1 MTRSVGVTIAAV
13 VTIIGSVFSLL
24 CGLFMLLG
32 ALLRSVTMPATP
44 FLKYTLFI
52 TSGLLLGLAAWGIAT
67 AIGLFRLRSWA
78 RASILVFSGL
88 LLFFGAIS
96 ALFIVFIPIPVQENV
111 PHQFMVGVRI
121 GVAMFYLLWVGVGL
135 WWLYLFNKAA
145 VKKQFLGDLPATD
158 RSPKPLSITVI
169 AWFLLVGGILMPFW
183 ALLRMPAAV
192 FGLVLTGWKG
202 SLVYLV
208 YAAAEVYLGLGLLKL
223 KPLSRTLAVYFFLF
237 GILNSLLFA
246 VLPGRA
252 ARMATLMESF
262 SPTMPGP
269 GAPALALA
277 PSWWFTLVV
286 GVIFMGV
293 PLWFLITRKKAFL
306 AAGKPPAIV
315 A

>member
-13 VTIIGSVFSLL
+13 VAIIGSVFSLL
-24 CGLFMLLG
+24 CGLFTLLG
-32 ALLRSVTMPATP
+32 TLLQSVTTPATP
-44 FLKYTLFI
+44 FLKYSLFI
-52 TSGLLLGLAAWGIAT
+52 TSALLLGLAAWGIAT
-67 AIGLFRLRSWA
+67 AIGLFRLHRWA
-78 RASILVFSGL
+78 RTSILVFSGL
-88 LLFFGAIS
+88 LIFFGAIS
-96 ALFIVFIPIPVQENV
+96 ALFIVFIPIPVPENV

-121 GVAMFYLLWVGVGL
+121 GVAMFYLLWVAVGL

-192 FGLVLTGWKG
+192 FGLILMGWKG
-202 SLVYLV
+202 SLVCMI
-208 YAAAEVYLGLGLLKL
+208 YAAAGLYLGVGLLKL

-252 ARMATLMESF
+252 ARMAASINLLPPEMR
-262 SPTMPGP
+262 SPD
-269 GAPALALA
+269 AVALVAT
-277 PSWWFTLVV
+277 SWWFTLVMPL
-286 GVIFMGV
+286 ICMGV

-315 A
+315 P